1 MPTEEVRAA
10 VVVAATATTELCV
23 AFGRSWVAVD
33 MEVGAHQDSRSPIDD
48 GVGTKVNRRDRSLRY
63 GA

>member
-1 MPTEEVRAA
+1 MMPTEEVRAV
-10 VVVAATATTELCV
+10 VVVAATAATELCV

-48 GVGTKVNRRDRSLRY
+48 GFGTESKP
-63 GA
+63 